1 MIIRDNLTRFSVDL
15 QMSKMPKLIGP
26 ELQCSQVTYFLQKG
40 SDTTNYGGPILYE
53 LFRSLEHTRL
63 TAIKSA
69 FGLDIIQST
78 PLCQNKFGPQ
88 KSNLY
93 PLVFSQ
99 KPMYYIS
106 TNIFLDTYFSQDIT
120 KIAEP

>member
-1 MIIRDNLTRFSVDL
+1 MLYRLF
-15 QMSKMPKLIGP
+15 
-26 ELQCSQVTYFLQKG
+26 G
-40 SDTTNYGGPILYE
+40 SLG
-53 LFRSLEHTRL
+53 HARL